1 MQRAVLVVPES
12 KAAERLSF
20 NLPGRQRF
28 QGSNTK
34 NRSDQD
40 RLAGFRSLQGS
51 HISNVVT
58 VMSAV
63 QLPLPGDVS
72 RAAGGVRILQ
82 EERVE
87 SGVIMRMSEH
97 GNSAVGFVAQ
107 FGF

>member
-1 MQRAVLVVPES
+1 M
-12 KAAERLSF
+12 
-20 NLPGRQRF
+20 
-28 QGSNTK
+28 
-34 NRSDQD
+34 
-40 RLAGFRSLQGS
+40 
-51 HISNVVT
+51 VT